1 MPAAPAELT
10 ARVTV
15 PGPDEAIAA
24 AREAAAPSGL
34 ARESGPGELA
44 IEGRHDAVLQAFGVA
59 LSAALAAGARE
70 VDVRFEAPKE
80 SRG

>member
-10 ARVTV
+10 ARVTIA
-15 PGPDEAIAA
+15 GPDEAVAA

-34 ARESGPGELA
+34 LREGGPGELA
-44 IEGRHDAVLQAFGVA
+44 IDGPHDDVLQAFG
-59 LSAALAAGARE
+59 SALAAALGAGARGLE
-70 VDVRFEAPKE
+70 ARFEAPKE